1 MRVVIAGGKV
11 EADFVINALNEQH
24 YSLTIINPD
33 RSYAEYLSTK
43 YDLPVFAGDPTKI
56 YVLEDAEVH
65 KSDIF
70 LALADDDT
78 DNYVMCQAAKK
89 LFNIDRVIAIVRN
102 PNNVQVFKELG
113 IDRVIN
119 ATSLLVMNIENDT
132 KINQITRQLSIND
145 DQIVI
150 LEVNL
155 DDESLIINKKI
166 MDIDFPSNVNIS
178 LIIRE
183 GNQIVPR
190 GFNQILSGDKLII
203 VTSVEEKSKVL
214 SFFERRS

>member
-33 RSYAEYLSTK
+33 RNYAEYLSTK

-102 PNNVQVFKELG
+102 PNNVSVFKELG

-190 GFNQILSGDKLII
+190 GFNQLLSGDKLII
-203 VTSVEEKSKVL
+203 VTSFEEKLKVL
-214 SFFERRS
+214 SFFERRT